1 MYDDIN
7 NLKNKFQEEGFTF
20 QDFSSQTTGNI
31 ACTISNSVINQQD
44 NKDSLSEDNKDSLS
58 EDNEE
63 FLNISKVKN
72 RQKQTANIATSLSYS
87 QDLASEVKEKNRVN
101 KRSKC
106 LLDNQL
112 FEKKTT
118 DKCQVNEKLSL
129 QKIFSFIA
137 SAN

>member
-7 NLKNKFQEEGFTF
+7 NLKNKFQEDGFIF

-31 ACTISNSVINQQD
+31 ACDIDNSLVNQQD
-44 NKDSLSEDNKDSLS
+44 NKSTLSG
-58 EDNEE
+58 DNEE
-63 FLNISKVKN
+63 LLNISKVKN

-87 QDLASEVKEKNRVN
+87 QDLASEVKEKNRVS
-101 KRSKC
+101 KKSKC
-106 LLDNQL
+106 LLDNKL

-129 QKIFSFIA
+129 QEILSFIA

>member
-1 MYDDIN
+1 MYDDID

-31 ACTISNSVINQQD
+31 ACNISNGVINQQD
-44 NKDSLSEDNKDSLS
+44 NKDSLSG
-58 EDNEE
+58 DNEE

-106 LLDNQL
+106 LLEKQL

>member
-1 MYDDIN
+1 MYDDID

-31 ACTISNSVINQQD
+31 ACNISNSVINQQD
-44 NKDSLSEDNKDSLS
+44 NKDSLSG
-58 EDNEE
+58 DNEE
-63 FLNISKVKN
+63 FLNISKVKK

-101 KRSKC
+101 KQSKW

-118 DKCQVNEKLSL
+118 DKCLVNEKLSL
-129 QKIFSFIA
+129 QKIFLFIA

>member
-7 NLKNKFQEEGFTF
+7 NLKNKFQEDGFTF
-20 QDFSSQTTGNI
+20 QDFSSQTTGYI
-31 ACTISNSVINQQD
+31 ACDIDNSLLNQQD
-44 NKDSLSEDNKDSLS
+44 NKSALSG
-58 EDNEE
+58 DNEE

-101 KRSKC
+101 KKSNC
-106 LLDNQL
+106 LLDNKL

-129 QKIFSFIA
+129 QEILSFIA

>member
-1 MYDDIN
+1 MYDDID

-31 ACTISNSVINQQD
+31 ACNISNSVINQQD
-44 NKDSLSEDNKDSLS
+44 NKDSLSG
-58 EDNEE
+58 DNEE
-63 FLNISKVKN
+63 FLNISKVKK

-101 KRSKC
+101 KQSKW

-112 FEKKTT
+112 FEKKNT
-118 DKCQVNEKLSL
+118 DKCLVNEKLSL
-129 QKIFSFIA
+129 QKIFLFIA

>member
-7 NLKNKFQEEGFTF
+7 NLKNKFQEDGFTF
-20 QDFSSQTTGNI
+20 QDFSSQTTGYI
-31 ACTISNSVINQQD
+31 ACDIDNSLLNQQD
-44 NKDSLSEDNKDSLS
+44 NKSALSG
-58 EDNEE
+58 DNEA

-101 KRSKC
+101 KKSNC
-106 LLDNQL
+106 LLDNKL

-129 QKIFSFIA
+129 QEILSFIA

>member
-1 MYDDIN
+1 MYDDID

-31 ACTISNSVINQQD
+31 ACNIGNSVINQQD
-44 NKDSLSEDNKDSLS
+44 NKGSLSG
-58 EDNEE
+58 DNEE
-63 FLNISKVKN
+63 FLNISKVKK

-101 KRSKC
+101 KKSKC
-106 LLDNQL
+106 LLDNKL

-129 QKIFSFIA
+129 QEILSFIA

>member
-1 MYDDIN
+1 MYDDID

-31 ACTISNSVINQQD
+31 ACNISNSVINQQD
-44 NKDSLSEDNKDSLS
+44 NKDSLSG
-58 EDNEE
+58 DNEE
-63 FLNISKVKN
+63 FLNISKVKK

-101 KRSKC
+101 KQSKW

-118 DKCQVNEKLSL
+118 DKCLVNKKLSL
-129 QKIFSFIA
+129 QKIFLFIA

>member
-20 QDFSSQTTGNI
+20 QDFSAQTTGNI
-31 ACTISNSVINQQD
+31 ACNISNSVINQQ
-44 NKDSLSEDNKDSLS
+44 DNKDSLS

-129 QKIFSFIA
+129 QKIFAFIA

>member
-1 MYDDIN
+1 MLSQCDDA
-7 NLKNKFQEEGFTF
+7 
-20 QDFSSQTTGNI
+20 FS
-31 ACTISNSVINQQD
+31 VW
-44 NKDSLSEDNKDSLS
+44 
-58 EDNEE
+58 
-63 FLNISKVKN
+63 V
-72 RQKQTANIATSLSYS
+72 
-87 QDLASEVKEKNRVN
+87 ASEVKEKNRVN
-101 KRSKC
+101 KQIKC

>member
-1 MYDDIN
+1 MYDDID

-31 ACTISNSVINQQD
+31 ACNISNSVINQQD
-44 NKDSLSEDNKDSLS
+44 NKDSLSG
-58 EDNEE
+58 DNEE
-63 FLNISKVKN
+63 FLNISKVKK

-101 KRSKC
+101 KQSKW
-106 LLDNQL
+106 LIDNQL

-118 DKCQVNEKLSL
+118 DKCLVNEKLSL
-129 QKIFSFIA
+129 QKIFLFIA

>member
-20 QDFSSQTTGNI
+20 QDFSSQTTGYI
-31 ACTISNSVINQQD
+31 ACDIDNSILNQQD
-44 NKDSLSEDNKDSLS
+44 NKSALSG
-58 EDNEE
+58 DNEE

-101 KRSKC
+101 KKSNC
-106 LLDNQL
+106 LLDNKL
-112 FEKKTT
+112 FEKKT
-118 DKCQVNEKLSL
+118 L
-129 QKIFSFIA
+129 I
-137 SAN
+137 SAK

>member
-7 NLKNKFQEEGFTF
+7 NLKNKFQEDGFTF
-20 QDFSSQTTGNI
+20 QDFSSQTTGHI
-31 ACTISNSVINQQD
+31 ACDIDNSLVNQQD
-44 NKDSLSEDNKDSLS
+44 NKNTLSG
-58 EDNEE
+58 DNEE
-63 FLNISKVKN
+63 LLNISKVKN

-101 KRSKC
+101 KKSKC
-106 LLDNQL
+106 LLDNKL
-112 FEKKTT
+112 FGKNTT

-129 QKIFSFIA
+129 QEILSFIA

>member
-7 NLKNKFQEEGFTF
+7 NLKNKFQEDGFTF
-20 QDFSSQTTGNI
+20 QDFSSQTTGYI
-31 ACTISNSVINQQD
+31 ACDIDNSLLNQQD
-44 NKDSLSEDNKDSLS
+44 NKSTLSG
-58 EDNEE
+58 DNEE

-101 KRSKC
+101 KKSNC
-106 LLDNQL
+106 LLDNKL

-129 QKIFSFIA
+129 QEILSFIA

>member
-1 MYDDIN
+1 MYDDID

-20 QDFSSQTTGNI
+20 QYFSSQTTGNI
-31 ACTISNSVINQQD
+31 ACNISNSVINQQD
-44 NKDSLSEDNKDSLS
+44 NKDSLSG
-58 EDNEE
+58 DNEE
-63 FLNISKVKN
+63 FLNISKVKK

-101 KRSKC
+101 KQSKW

-118 DKCQVNEKLSL
+118 DKCLVNEKLSL
-129 QKIFSFIA
+129 QKIFLFIA

>member
-7 NLKNKFQEEGFTF
+7 NLKNKFQEDGFTF

-31 ACTISNSVINQQD
+31 ACDIDNGLVNQQD
-44 NKDSLSEDNKDSLS
+44 NKNVLSG
-58 EDNEE
+58 DNEE

-101 KRSKC
+101 KKSNC
-106 LLDNQL
+106 LLDNKL

-129 QKIFSFIA
+129 QEILSFIA

>member
-7 NLKNKFQEEGFTF
+7 NLKNKFQEDGFTF
-20 QDFSSQTTGNI
+20 QDFSSQTTGHI
-31 ACTISNSVINQQD
+31 ACDIDNSLVNQQD
-44 NKDSLSEDNKDSLS
+44 NKNTLSG
-58 EDNEE
+58 DNEE
-63 FLNISKVKN
+63 LLNISKVKD

-101 KRSKC
+101 KKSKC
-106 LLDNQL
+106 LLDNKL

-129 QKIFSFIA
+129 QEILSFIA